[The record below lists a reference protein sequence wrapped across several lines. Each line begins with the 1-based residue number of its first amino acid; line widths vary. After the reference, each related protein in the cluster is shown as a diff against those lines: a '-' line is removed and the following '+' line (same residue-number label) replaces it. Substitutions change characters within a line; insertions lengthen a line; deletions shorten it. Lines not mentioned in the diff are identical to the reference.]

1 MHISLLLERHTYCFC
16 FCIVIIC
23 VSCVVFCCFPNCTKN
38 PPNCGTETKVLKV
51 LDCACCVWLTLSGKW
66 SLTVPFVPSLLCHTQ
81 EPRIDKKKIS
91 EKCHLLLCQSLR
103 FMAKPTHIYSPA
115 VGLGVGDYSLVYH
128 FFIFNPQAWQ
138 HNKSEQPRTLSS
150 CSYLLWNKVTGC
162 LTRKIEAILVCVLV
176 SLCMCAC
183 LMLFF

>member
-1 MHISLLLERHTYCFC
+1 MILNCSL
-16 FCIVIIC
+16 
-23 VSCVVFCCFPNCTKN
+23 
-38 PPNCGTETKVLKV
+38 
-51 LDCACCVWLTLSGKW
+51 CALITMSH
-66 SLTVPFVPSLLCHTQ
+66 STTQ
-81 EPRIDKKKIS
+81 NRQKEKKKTS

-138 HNKSEQPRTLSS
+138 HSKSEQPRTLSS

-176 SLCMCAC
+176 SLCVHAWCYSFKAWIMMADATNAITEFMSEDVCSLAPH
-183 LMLFF
+183 LYVKSM